1 MTRSLPLAI
10 LAAAAAPGLGIAQ
23 DPAPVYQQ
31 GKRYSVEVKLDG
43 VLRQEWTDSITFI
56 ENDRALGRM
65 RPRLEIGINRFLL
78 GVGGDFVYG
87 SEKNTEFLPV
97 LPLLRDNYDSR
108 DARLDLAFVRAQPAG
123 WLRLHAGRFAMPVR
137 LTEMTWDRELRPQ
150 GAAVTLEAA
159 NTGPFKRLSVTGLG
173 ARGSHVFPA
182 GGAFDFSDRETAW
195 IASASALAG
204 AGERATVELLA
215 SYVTFGGLDHV
226 DPRLRRQNTRI
237 AAGGPLA
244 HGYDVVDLVARFNRE
259 GRVEVQ
265 LVADYCWNTAV
276 DSANKGVWLAA
287 VLGST
292 RNAPASLE
300 YTFARIDPDATLAA
314 FAADDFLWE
323 TGWEGHRAD
332 LGFRLREH
340 YALHGVAQR
349 QRFKDAPRVEDR
361 ELWLDRYRVEVRIR
375 Y

>member
-1 MTRSLPLAI
+1 MTRSLLLAA
-10 LAAAAAPGLGIAQ
+10 LAAAAPAVAAQ
-23 DPAPVYQQ
+23 DPAPVYQP
-31 GKRYSVEVKLDG
+31 GKQYSVEVKLDG

-56 ENDRALGRM
+56 ENDRTLGRL
-65 RPRLEIGINRFLL
+65 RPRIEIGVDRFLV

-87 SEKNTEFLPV
+87 SEKNTEFLPT

-108 DARLDLAFVRAQPAG
+108 DARLDLAFLRAQPAG

-137 LTEMTWDRELRPQ
+137 LTEMIWDRELRPQ
-150 GAAVTLEAA
+150 GAAVTLEVADR
-159 NTGPFKRLSVTGLG
+159 GPFKRLAITGLG
-173 ARGSHVFPA
+173 AKGSHVFPA
-182 GGAFDFSDRETAW
+182 GGAFDFGDRETVW

-215 SYVTFGGLDHV
+215 SYVTFGGLEHV
-226 DPRLRRQNTRI
+226 DPRLRRQNTRVS
-237 AAGGPLA
+237 AGGPLA
-244 HGYDVVDLVARFNRE
+244 RDYDVVDLVARYNRE

-265 LVADYCWNTAV
+265 LVADYGWNTAV

-292 RNAPASLE
+292 RTARASLE
-300 YTFARIDPDATLAA
+300 YTFARVDPDATLAA
-314 FAADDFLWE
+314 FATDDFLWE

-340 YALHGVAQR
+340 YALHGVVQR

-361 ELWLDRYRVEVRIR
+361 DVWFDRYRVEVRIR